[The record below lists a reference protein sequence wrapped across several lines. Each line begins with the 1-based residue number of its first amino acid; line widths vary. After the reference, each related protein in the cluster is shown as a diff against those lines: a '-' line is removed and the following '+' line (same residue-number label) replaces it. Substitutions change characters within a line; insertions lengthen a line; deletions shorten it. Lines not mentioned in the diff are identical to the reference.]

1 MLMWIVIISLLLI
14 GLILLIVEVVFIPGT
29 TVVGILGVGF
39 SIVGI
44 MAGYNQFGEGTGF
57 YILMST
63 LVITAVALFF
73 SFRSN
78 MWNKFSLQSTI
89 TSKFNEG
96 KNSVLS
102 IGDIGITTSTL
113 KPSGKAEFKDELFEV
128 RTTGNYLDPQTKV
141 RIVSVNIQQI
151 IVEPT
156 NS

>member
-14 GLILLIVEVVFIPGT
+14 GLVLLVVEVVFIPGT
-29 TVVGILGVGF
+29 TVVGLLGVGF
-39 SIVGI
+39 SVVGVI
-44 MAGYNQFGEGTGF
+44 AGYKQFGETTGF

-63 LVITAVALFF
+63 LVITAIGLFF
-73 SFRSN
+73 SFRSG

-89 TSKFNEG
+89 TSKVNEG
-96 KNSVLS
+96 KNAALTV
-102 IGDIGITTSTL
+102 GDIGITTSTL
-113 KPSGKAEFKDELFEV
+113 KPSGKAEFKDGFFEV
-128 RTTGNYLDPQTKV
+128 RTTGNYVEPQTKV